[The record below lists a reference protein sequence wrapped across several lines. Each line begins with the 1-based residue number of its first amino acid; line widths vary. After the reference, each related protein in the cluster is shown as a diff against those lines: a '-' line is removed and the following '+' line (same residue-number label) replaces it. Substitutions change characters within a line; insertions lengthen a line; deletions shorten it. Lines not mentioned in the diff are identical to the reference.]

1 MDVLRR
7 KSALLVEQIPSLRR
21 YARALTGHADQAD
34 ELVQDCLE
42 RAWSRLHLWRRGTT
56 MRPWL
61 FTIMH
66 NLYVN
71 TVRQGLSRPAMQPLD
86 SLDRDSAVRPLQED
100 AVEVWRLSQAVDR
113 LPDDQK
119 QIILLVAVEEFSY
132 REAAAITGVPIGTV
146 MSRLSR
152 ARDAL
157 RKLREEGTTGQ
168 QVKREG

>member
-1 MDVLRR
+1 MRQ

-21 YARALTGHADQAD
+21 YARALTGQADQAD

-71 TVRQGLSRPAMQPLD
+71 AVRQRMNRPAMQPLD
-86 SLDRDSAVRPLQED
+86 GMERDSAVRPLQED
-100 AVEVWRLSQAVDR
+100 AVEVRRLIQALDN
-113 LPDDQK
+113 LPNEQK

-132 REAAAITGVPIGTV
+132 REAAEITGVPIGTV

-157 RKLREEGTTGQ
+157 RKLRDGTETGQ
-168 QVKREG
+168 QVNV